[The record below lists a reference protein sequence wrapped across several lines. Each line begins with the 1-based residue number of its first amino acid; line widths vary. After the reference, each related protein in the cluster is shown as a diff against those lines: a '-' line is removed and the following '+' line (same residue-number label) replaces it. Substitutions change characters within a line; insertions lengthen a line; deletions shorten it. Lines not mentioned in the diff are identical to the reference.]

1 MRSGHPLLR
10 RKKLAL
16 ADLVEESWILP
27 SEGTVL
33 RREIDNA
40 FHKKSLQVPQNSI
53 ESVSILTNRTLLTET
68 DMIAVMP
75 YQVVKTY
82 EEVDLLQ
89 RLPIR
94 LKADLGPV
102 GYTVRAGSELT
113 PAVQYLLQVL
123 KETGQ
128 GIGAASP

>member
-1 MRSGHPLLR
+1 MV
-10 RKKLAL
+10 
-16 ADLVEESWILP
+16 DESWILP

-40 FHKKSLQVPQNSI
+40 FHKVNLPVPRNAI
-53 ESVSILTNRTLLTET
+53 ESVSVLTNRTLLIET

-75 YQVVKTY
+75 YEVVKTY
-82 EEVDLLQ
+82 EEVGQ
-89 RLPIR
+89 MKRLPIR

-102 GYTVRAGSELT
+102 GYTVRADSELT

-123 KETGQ
+123 K
-128 GIGAASP
+128 